1 MKNIR
6 EIVSAN
12 LLALR
17 KQRGLTQN
25 ELADRLGINRV
36 SLSRILS
43 NKNDIRVSTITK
55 IADAIGCDV
64 AEFFKPEEPAN
75 NHTITCPHCGEKL
88 VINLSVSDK
97 KHD

>member
-1 MKNIR
+1 MHIKDI
-6 EIVSAN
+6 
-12 LLALR
+12 L

-43 NKNDIRVSTITK
+43 NKNDMRISTIKK

-64 AEFFKPEEPAN
+64 AEFFAPAEPAEHN
-75 NHTITCPHCGEKL
+75 TITCPHCGEKL

>member
-1 MKNIR
+1 MLQIK
-6 EIVSAN
+6 ET
-12 LLALR
+12 L

-36 SLSRILS
+36 SLSRLLS
-43 NKNDIRVSTITK
+43 DKNDMRVSTIKK

-64 AEFFKPEEPAN
+64 TEFFSPEEKEEPN
-75 NHTITCPHCGEKL
+75 TITCPHCGAKL
-88 VINLSVSDK
+88 VINLSISDK

>member
-1 MKNIR
+1 MHIKDI
-6 EIVSAN
+6 
-12 LLALR
+12 L

-36 SLSRILS
+36 SLSRLLS
-43 NKNDIRVSTITK
+43 DKNDMRISTIKK

-64 AEFFKPEEPAN
+64 TEFFAPEEKEE
-75 NHTITCPHCGEKL
+75 HTTITCPHCGEKL
-88 VINLSVSDK
+88 VINLSISDK

>member
-1 MKNIR
+1 MLYIK
-6 EIVSAN
+6 ET
-12 LLALR
+12 L

-25 ELADRLGINRV
+25 YLADRLGINRV

-43 NKNDIRVSTITK
+43 NKNDMRVSTLKK

-64 AEFFKPEEPAN
+64 AEFFSPEDKEEHN
-75 NHTITCPHCGEKL
+75 TITCPHCGAKL
-88 VINLSVSDK
+88 VINLSISDK

>member
-1 MKNIR
+1 MLQIK
-6 EIVSAN
+6 ET
-12 LLALR
+12 L

-25 ELADRLGINRV
+25 ELAERLGINRV
-36 SLSRILS
+36 SLSRLLS
-43 NKNDIRVSTITK
+43 DKNDMRMSTIKK

-64 AEFFKPEEPAN
+64 TEFFTKADTEEHN
-75 NHTITCPHCGEKL
+75 TITCPQCGAKL

>member
-1 MKNIR
+1 MHIKDI
-6 EIVSAN
+6 
-12 LLALR
+12 L

-25 ELADRLGINRV
+25 ELAERLGINRV

-43 NKNDIRVSTITK
+43 NKNDMRLSTIRK

-64 AEFFKPEEPAN
+64 AEFFAPEEKEEHN
-75 NHTITCPHCGEKL
+75 TITCPHCGAKL
-88 VINLSVSDK
+88 VINLSISDK